1 MKQNYPFTAASITT
15 FIAKNFSKSLFLF
28 CLLFLFVNKIS
39 FAQAPAGYTY
49 CAGENEPFTLPAK
62 SHVAYGADN
71 KFKYLFNQTGTIT
84 FDNATF
90 GGDPIFGTGKAG
102 YFKLADGKE
111 SITNLITQ
119 IQKIKAHI
127 VGTKSLTPVQINLI
141 SDTIQ
146 QNIFVIADS
155 SLVVLEAFDLINTY
169 ETQEGAFFMNQKTN
183 GGFPNDFGANDGFE
197 LERAVFIVQQAI
209 MDYVYIPKNILKYK
223 AILNNKRFKTADH
236 FPGVCAAPSN
246 TTQVFTAK
254 INASLPAQYGTGTA
268 FSSTPARRPTGYY
281 LAPGSTGKVKVP
293 PSMVNKGF
301 EILVGAH
308 TFERTGSNPIR
319 RFFRVTNTFA
329 IKDTVTEIVN
339 PFGGGIYIITPYKA
353 NLGIVD
359 IKLSNVVQAPF
370 FSAKSFDKTSLQNW
384 TNVQRTNPAPWADF
398 ESDKY
403 MMQVPRSWIYNYA
416 DPVTLM
422 KDWDDRMDVVS
433 KLLGYPTKR
442 NNIELYLQIDVDIM
456 FGGFGIGNP
465 QINNTYS
472 PYDVEDGNKNHWFLK
487 PGVEFWETE
496 FHEMGHAQLFSN
508 FPGEGEASVNL
519 LAAAIYNRLY
529 KMDIDQALGESFD
542 NKPYITRDQAALN
555 WMVTPNFRAEKP
567 MDISNTTKDE
577 VRYQQRGYAKYVEI
591 AALFGW
597 SVIDSFYKKEQLDFI
612 AGVPNDGL
620 PEIDSR
626 ILRFSRVAG
635 ADMRPLIHFWG
646 VQPSDSAQLKT
657 LIDAEKI
664 KPSKAICDRLNHYKS
679 IIPLDNAQFV
689 AHANAFF
696 GGSVPSGGDPDY
708 GEGWYNIWM
717 PQYDASHGALAQKAM
732 QNIITRYF
740 PSGCP
745 TNVATNEQEENKYK
759 ISVSPNP
766 TLDLVVIKCEG
777 AATTSVQLIDNLG
790 RVLLEDKSSL
800 PDGATRTLQ
809 LDKFPS
815 GTYFIRTIGQDFSK
829 TVSIVKH

>member
-1 MKQNYPFTAASITT
+1 MKKNYPFIPTNIVG
-15 FIAKNFSKSLFLF
+15 FISKNKFIF
-28 CLLFLFVNKIS
+28 CFILLFVNQII
-39 FAQAPAGYTY
+39 FAQGPEGYTY
-49 CAGENEPFTLPAK
+49 CADENDKFTLPAK

-71 KFKYLFNQTGTIT
+71 KFKYLFNQTGTVT
-84 FDNATF
+84 FDNVTF

-102 YFKLADGKE
+102 YYKLADGKE
-111 SITNLITQ
+111 STTKLISQ

-127 VGTKSLTPVQINLI
+127 TGTKLLIPAKINLI

-146 QNIFVIADS
+146 QNIFLIADS
-155 SLVVLEAFDLINTY
+155 SVVVLEAFDLVNTY
-169 ETQEGAFFMNQKTN
+169 ETKEGAFFLNQKTN

-236 FPGVCAAPSN
+236 FPGICAAPSN
-246 TTQVFTAK
+246 PTQIFTAK
-254 INASLPAQYGTGTA
+254 INASLAAQYGTGTA

-293 PSMVNKGF
+293 LSMINKGY

-353 NLGIVD
+353 NLGVVN
-359 IKLSNVVQAPF
+359 IKLSNVVPAPF
-370 FSAKSFDKTSLQNW
+370 FSAKSFDKTTLQNW
-384 TNVQRTNPAPWADF
+384 TTVQRNNPAPWADF
-398 ESDKY
+398 ESEKY
-403 MMQVPRSWIYNYA
+403 MMQVPQSWINNYA

-422 KDWDDRMDVVS
+422 KDWDDRMDIVS
-433 KLLGYPTKR
+433 KLLGYPAVR

-456 FGGFGIGNP
+456 FGGYGIGNP

-472 PYDVEDGNKNHWFLK
+472 PYDVEDGNKDHWMLK
-487 PGVEFWETE
+487 PGVGFWETE

-508 FPGEGEASVNL
+508 FPGEGEAANNL

-529 KMDIDQALGESFD
+529 KVDIDKALGESFD

-577 VRYQQRGYAKYVEI
+577 VRYQQRGYAKYVEM

-597 SVIDSFYKKEQLDFI
+597 GVIDSFYKKEQLDFI
-612 AGVPNDGL
+612 AGIPSDGL
-620 PEIDSR
+620 SDTDSR
-626 ILRFSRVAG
+626 ILRFSRIAG
-635 ADMRPLIHFWG
+635 VDMRPLIHFWG
-646 VQPSDSAQLKT
+646 VQPSNPTQLKT
-657 LIDAEKI
+657 LIDAEKLQ
-664 KPSKAICDRLNHYKS
+664 PSKAICDRLNHYKS
-679 IIPLDNAQFV
+679 IIPLNNAQFV

-708 GEGWYNIWM
+708 GEGWYNIWL
-717 PQYDASHGALAQKAM
+717 PKYDASHGALAQKAM
-732 QNIITRYF
+732 QNIITRYY

-745 TNVATNEQEENKYK
+745 TGVATKEQEDNKYK

-766 TLDLVVIKCEG
+766 AHDMVVVKCEG
-777 AATTSVQLIDNLG
+777 VATTSVQLLDNMG
-790 RVLLEDKSSL
+790 RLLFEDNSFV
-800 PDGATRTLQ
+800 PDGATRTVQ
-809 LDKFPS
+809 LDKIPT
-815 GTYFIRTIGQDFSK
+815 GAYFIRMIGQDFTK
-829 TVSIVKH
+829 TVPIIKQ